1 MRCTQSCARR
11 RRAENMFEWAVS
23 SSMLIL
29 IILAL
34 RVIFRGKISLR
45 L

>member
-1 MRCTQSCARR
+1 
-11 RRAENMFEWAVS
+11 MFEWAVS